1 MSKLAIASVHKDS
14 STAGLSPNNN
24 LRTEVFLAGCSLG
37 LRGHPCPDCFNS
49 DLWDPQWFPQV
60 EVEDL
65 VDDIKKIGNPFVT
78 IVGGEPLDQ
87 YEELVELLDRLWIE
101 DVHTVV
107 ITHYTMEEIKKKYP
121 KVLDFAQC
129 IIDGPYN
136 KSLRTFDE
144 CKRPGIYQ
152 VIGSSNQRLWYFDWD
167 ACEWTEACKA
177 NDKEIETAYGVYGW
191 GERV

>member
-1 MSKLAIASVHKDS
+1 MKLAVASVHADS
-14 STAGLSPNNN
+14 STAGLSPRDN
-24 LRTEVFLAGCSLG
+24 LRTEVFLAGCKLG

-87 YEELVELLDRLWIE
+87 YEGLVELLDKLWTENI
-101 DVHTVV
+101 HTVV
-107 ITHYTMEEIKKKYP
+107 ITHYTMEEVKEKYS

-136 KSLRTFDE
+136 KTMRTFDE

-152 VIGSSNQRLWYFDWD
+152 VIGSANQRLWYFDWD
-167 ACEWTEACKA
+167 ACEWTEACKT
-177 NDKEIETAYGVYGW
+177 NDKEIETTYGVYGW

>member
-24 LRTEVFLAGCSLG
+24 LRTEVFLAGCKLG

>member
-1 MSKLAIASVHKDS
+1 MSKLAVASIHADS
-14 STAGLSPNNN
+14 STAGLSPRDN
-24 LRTEVFLAGCSLG
+24 LRTEVFLAGCKLG

-65 VDDIKKIGNPFVT
+65 VNEIKKIGNPFAT

-87 YEELVELLDRLWIE
+87 YEGVVELLDMLWTA

-107 ITHYTMEEIKKKYP
+107 ITHYTMEEIEKKYP
-121 KVLDFAQC
+121 NVLNFAQC
-129 IIDGPYN
+129 IIDGPYI
-136 KSLRTFDE
+136 KSQRTFDE

-152 VIGSSNQRLWYFDWD
+152 VIGSSNQNIWYFDWD
-167 ACEWTEACKA
+167 ACEWAKVCKT
-177 NDKEIETAYGVYGW
+177 NDEEIETAYGVHGW
-191 GERV
+191 GEES

>member
-1 MSKLAIASVHKDS
+1 MKLAVASVHEGS
-14 STAGLSPNNN
+14 STAGLSPRDN
-24 LRTEVFLAGCSLG
+24 LRTDVFLAGCKRG

-60 EVEDL
+60 EVGDL
-65 VDDIKKIGNPFVT
+65 VDDIKKIGNPYVT

-87 YEELVELLDRLWIE
+87 YEGLVELLDRLWTE

-107 ITHYTMEEIKKKYP
+107 ITHYTMEEIEKRYP
-121 KVLDFAQC
+121 NVLNFAQC
-129 IIDGPYN
+129 VIDGSYN

-144 CKRPGIYQ
+144 CKRLGIYQ

-167 ACEWTEACKA
+167 ACEWTEACKT